1 VKPALERLVAL
12 SRLDTRLQAIEE
24 SLKRL
29 PENEKKAQSRLT
41 DATSALDG
49 HRERLKQIE
58 LARREGEREAEA
70 LTQQE
75 RKFQSQTMQVKSNE
89 ELWAL
94 QREIQ
99 GVKARRSELETLVL
113 ERMEEEEAKK
123 REGSKFDK
131 GVAEAKAHVAQTVE
145 TSAAE
150 RGRLEAEREQ
160 VKAERDAMLE
170 EVPREW
176 RSRYLRVRQSRGSPA
191 VVALVRNACAGCLS
205 AQPPQRVQEVRLGDL
220 VVVCEYCGRL
230 IVGVEGEAPSPATS
244 TS

>member
-1 VKPALERLVAL
+1 MNAALERLVAL
-12 SRLDTRLQAIEE
+12 SRLDTRLQAIDET
-24 SLKRL
+24 LRRL
-29 PENEKKAQSRLT
+29 PENEKKAQTRLT
-41 DATSALDG
+41 DASAALDA

-99 GVKARRSELETLVL
+99 TVKSRRSELETLVL
-113 ERMEEEEAKK
+113 ERMEEEESKK

-131 GVAEAKAHVAQTVE
+131 GVAEAKAHVSQVAA
-145 TSAAE
+145 SSSAE
-150 RGRLEAEREQ
+150 RERLEAEREQ
-160 VKAERDAMLE
+160 VKAERDRELE
-170 EVPREW
+170 DVAREW
-176 RSRYLRVRQSRGSPA
+176 RARYERVRQSRGSPA

-205 AQPPQRVQEVRLGDL
+205 AQPPQRVQEVRLGEV

-230 IVGVEGEAPSPATS
+230 IVGVEGGAAGPAS

>member
-1 VKPALERLVAL
+1 MNAALERLSEL
-12 SRLDTRLQAIEE
+12 SKLDTRLQAIEQ
-24 SLKRL
+24 SLQRL

-58 LARREGEREAEA
+58 LARREGEREAES

-99 GVKARRSELETLVL
+99 TVKARRSELETLVL

-131 GVAEAKAHVAQTVE
+131 GVAEAKTHVSQVAATN
-145 TSAAE
+145 AAE
-150 RGRLEAEREQ
+150 RERLEAERAQ
-160 VKAERDAMLE
+160 VKGERDALLE
-170 EVPREW
+170 QVPREW
-176 RSRYLRVRQSRGSPA
+176 RSRYERVRQSRGSPA
-191 VVALVRNACAGCLS
+191 VVSLVRNACAGCLS
-205 AQPPQRVQEVRLGDL
+205 AQPPQRVQEVRIGEM

-230 IVGVEGEAPSPATS
+230 IVGVEGEAPSPAS
-244 TS
+244 TPS